1 MSDVGGDATRQI
13 AHIKPLSVDEILA
26 EVAGIIA
33 RYLPDARIFLFGS
46 RAKGCA
52 GETSDFDI
60 AIDGNYS
67 GTQNHYHGTSLCRDH
82 RDTGHTVTKQGI

>member
-33 RYLPDARIFLFGS
+33 RYLPDARIFL
-46 RAKGCA
+46 
-52 GETSDFDI
+52 
-60 AIDGNYS
+60 S
-67 GTQNHYHGTSLCRDH
+67 GQERKAAPGRPLIS
-82 RDTGHTVTKQGI
+82 I